1 MCIRDS
7 DESLHTQFSYQYYIG
22 DGYSHS
28 PLMHGPSL
36 FHATA
41 ASYWL
46 FGDSDLSS
54 RIPVAILGVLL
65 ILLPYFLRDWLGRKG
80 ALFTSFLL
88 LISPYITYYSR
99 YIRHDIYLIV
109 FALVV
114 FIATWHY
121 IRERRNKYLWWFAGG
136 LVLMFATRCV

>member
-1 MCIRDS
+1 
-7 DESLHTQFSYQYYIG
+7 
-22 DGYSHS
+22 
-28 PLMHGPSL
+28 MHGPWL

-80 ALFTSFLL
+80 ALFTSFLF

-109 FALVV
+109 FALVA

-136 LVLMFATRCV
+136 LVLVFATLEAELIYVAVFGSFLDVQTLALIIGAD